1 MLEFEDKIK
10 QEAAQSAIQN
20 EQEKMRS
27 IIEKLEQDN
36 KTEMQKEIDSCQTRM
51 RSEHELEIQRSMKA
65 TRIMI
70 CMQNFVR
77 NMLKD
82 RMEAREQELQL
93 EIVQVKESA
102 QTACQQLKSS
112 QDDFEKYRNE
122 RSKE

>member
-1 MLEFEDKIK
+1 MIEFEDKIK

-36 KTEMQKEIDSCQTRM
+36 KTEMQKEIDSCQAKM

-112 QDDFEKYRNE
+112 QDEFEKYRNE
-122 RSKE
+122 RSKD